1 MKKLASLALGIVLLL
16 ALTACG
22 TTNGSSP
29 SQAESNSSDTKAVSG
44 TAEVNTSTNVPS
56 SDSHKNGKVLIAYF
70 SCTGNTK
77 KIAGYIAKT
86 MTADQYEIIPE
97 KPYST
102 DDLNYN
108 NPKSRT
114 SLEQKDDSERP
125 AIAGKVDHMDE
136 YDVVFIGYPIW
147 WGQAPH
153 IISTFLESYDFSA
166 KTVIPFCT
174 SGSSEIEGSV
184 PKLQSCCSDKTTWL
198 TGKRFGGNAEA
209 SEVEKW
215 VNSLELR

>member
-1 MKKLASLALGIVLLL
+1 MKRLASLALGMVLLL

-22 TTNGSSP
+22 TTNRLNP
-29 SQAESNSSDTKAVSG
+29 SQAESNSSDTKAVSE

-56 SDSHKNGKVLIAYF
+56 SDSQKNGKVLIAYF

-77 KIAGYIAKT
+77 KTAGYIAKAI
-86 MTADQYEIIPE
+86 TADQYEIIPE
-97 KPYST
+97 KLYST

-108 NPKSRT
+108 NPKSRS
-114 SLEQKDDSERP
+114 SLEQKDDSARP
-125 AIAGKVDHMDE
+125 VITGKIDHMDE

-147 WGQAPH
+147 WGQAPR

-174 SGSSEIEGSV
+174 SGSSGIEGSV
-184 PKLQSCCSDKTTWL
+184 PKLQSCCSNKTTWL
-198 TGKRFGGNAEA
+198 TGKRFSGNAEV

-215 VNSLELR
+215 VNSIKLR

>member
-1 MKKLASLALGIVLLL
+1 MKKLASLALGIVLLF

-29 SQAESNSSDTKAVSG
+29 SQAESNSSDTKAVSEM
-44 TAEVNTSTNVPS
+44 AEVNASTNIQS
-56 SDSHKNGKVLIAYF
+56 NGSHKSGKVLIAYF

-77 KIAGYIAKT
+77 KIAGYIAKD
-86 MTADQYEIIPE
+86 MTEDQYEIIPE
-97 KPYST
+97 KPYSA

-108 NPKSRT
+108 NPKSRS
-114 SLEQKDDSERP
+114 SLEQKDDSAWP
-125 AIAGKVDHMDE
+125 VIAGKVDHMDE

-147 WGQAPH
+147 WGQAPR
-153 IISTFLESYDFSA
+153 IISTFLESYDFSG

-174 SGSSEIEGSV
+174 SGSSGIEDSV
-184 PKLQSCCSDKTTWL
+184 PKLKSRCSDKTTWL
-198 TGKRFGGNAEA
+198 AGKRFGGNTEA